1 MAPVTDELPSNAE
14 SGGVQPDQVWADNDR
29 RCAGR
34 TLRVDSV
41 DSVHAYCTVLTNPT
55 ETQRLLDRGTIG
67 VRDTRG
73 NKVRI
78 LPEPHVAHQHR
89 LPSRHRRQPN
99 GALILWLK
107 G

>member
-1 MAPVTDELPSNAE
+1 MTDELPSNAE

-78 LPEPHVAHQHR
+78 LLSRMRPTSTGYR
-89 LPSRHRRQPN
+89 LVTEDSPTGR
-99 GALILWLK
+99 
-107 G
+107 